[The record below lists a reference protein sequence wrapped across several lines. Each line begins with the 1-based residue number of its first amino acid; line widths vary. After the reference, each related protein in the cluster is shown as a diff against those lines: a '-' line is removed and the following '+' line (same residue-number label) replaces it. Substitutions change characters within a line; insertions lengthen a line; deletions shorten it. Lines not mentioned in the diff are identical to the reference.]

1 MFFIRQKIKVLHNA
15 MSDRKSNDDGE
26 IIIMWT
32 ILFIYQKY
40 QTYNI

>member
-1 MFFIRQKIKVLHNA
+1 
-15 MSDRKSNDDGE
+15 MSDRESNDDGE
-26 IIIMWT
+26 KIIMWT